1 MNKKI
6 SLLVLAAGMGSRYGG
21 LKQMEGFGPNG
32 ETIIDYS
39 VYDAINAGFEKVVFI
54 IRPDMEGI
62 FKELFMDKY
71 GDKITIEYVFQS
83 VEKLPSWY
91 NLNLDRVKPW
101 GTGHALLMAKDVLKE
116 PFLVINGDDF
126 YGKDSFEIA
135 AKYLKEDCSEKEY
148 AIPAYRLENVL
159 SENGT
164 VKRGVCTQKDG
175 YLEKIDETFDIAR
188 DRDGNIKG
196 VTWDGKRMNLKDE
209 DLISMNLFCLHNN
222 IFEKLEKRFEEFLKK
237 NPNSL
242 EDEYL
247 LPIVLSDMVQDKEIK
262 IKILETTASWFGVT
276 YQEDGPVVR
285 KKIEELIQRGI
296 YPKKVF

>member
-1 MNKKI
+1 M
-6 SLLVLAAGMGSRYGG
+6 
-21 LKQMEGFGPNG
+21 
-32 ETIIDYS
+32 
-39 VYDAINAGFEKVVFI
+39 
-54 IRPDMEGI
+54 
-62 FKELFMDKY
+62 
-71 GDKITIEYVFQS
+71 
-83 VEKLPSWY
+83 
-91 NLNLDRVKPW
+91 
-101 GTGHALLMAKDVLKE
+101 
-116 PFLVINGDDF
+116 
-126 YGKDSFEIA
+126 
-135 AKYLKEDCSEKEY
+135 
-148 AIPAYRLENVL
+148 L